1 MQQFHVLLL
10 FTGICCC
17 RYLPFPDISIVA
29 ARGCAVQRCLPQ
41 TPLLTFEYSPSYA
54 ALHLTFPYCS
64 LLLLFKTFLA
74 FGCFPVYLLFF
85 LASVGRLLQD
95 LLWHSFMQ
103 IHNSSS
109 ATVAFTHTYTY
120 THLVLLQYSLL
131 FCIFSHYLF
140 SCAGFS
146 PSAYRSVEASC
157 NNHSKSQHT
166 SRRSYIRASHCFP
179 CYLAF

>member
-74 FGCFPVYLLFF
+74 FGCFPVYLLSF
-85 LASVGRLLQD
+85 LAYVGRLLQD

-109 ATVAFTHTYTY
+109 ATVAFTHTYSY
-120 THLVLLQYSLL
+120 THLVLVTILPFVLYFFALLIFLCRFFSIGISFCGSQLQQ
-131 FCIFSHYLF
+131 
-140 SCAGFS
+140 
-146 PSAYRSVEASC
+146 
-157 NNHSKSQHT
+157 SQ
-166 SRRSYIRASHCFP
+166 
-179 CYLAF
+179 